1 MVIVSVSIIGV
12 LRVFSWSEPE
22 YDMPS
27 NYLTPLNTSEDG
39 QVKYGELA
47 VVILRDADNLNYYLN
62 PSTDS
67 NLNQLHINNIQAVD
81 NICLDSGVCLSQ
93 IEEYINNQ
101 LLVYGAH
108 TLGDCTSAG
117 GTLIDDPDSSMQFC
131 KFIGAACPSSWTQ
144 YKNYSTTTQHTC
156 QLQWR
161 TCPYSAGSLVSCS
174 PSCTTS
180 SHSWGNVSL
189 ETCGYAGLCSNS
201 GSPLCGASLNQ
212 CYTYV
217 YCCSRANCTCYATV
231 NQIGCY

>member
-131 KFIGAACPSSWTQ
+131 KFTASTCPSSWTQ
-144 YKNYSTTTQHTC
+144 YKNWCATNETTHRSSHHNTYDASGIVYC
-156 QLQWR
+156 
-161 TCPYSAGSLVSCS
+161 G
-174 PSCTTS
+174 SCTTTGHDFS
-180 SHSWGNVSL
+180 NVAPSTCNYEAVYSFHGGNA
-189 ETCGYAGLCSNS
+189 CGEDWRGGAGCGGS
-201 GSPLCGASLNQ
+201 GRYICVGVASK
-212 CYTYV
+212 YE
-217 YCCSRANCTCYATV
+217 
-231 NQIGCY
+231 IGCY